1 MKKKIISLVSAL
13 ILFNSV
19 PAFAGT
25 TDTTTNELLSM
36 PRFNLHKVTVDY
48 IFNDSSNNY
57 KTIIIIDGTRPV
69 FANELSEFLKFPTDI
84 VDKIN
89 KRKVY

>member
-13 ILFNSV
+13 VLFNSV

-36 PRFNLHKVTVDY
+36 PTFNLQKVRVNY
-48 IFNDSSNNY
+48 FFDSRSNKY
-57 KTIIIIDGTRPV
+57 KTIIIIDGTNSPV
-69 FANELSEFLKFPTDI
+69 LANDLSEFFDI